1 MKYSVIVPIY
11 NTFDYAQRIVEWF
24 VQEVSARSEED
35 AELILVDDGSKQGPN
50 YTIDHPSIRLIRKEN
65 GGVSSARN
73 VGIENARGEFVLFL
87 DSDDKYQSGLFS
99 YLDKVLLE
107 RTNLDTILFSF
118 EKVSDDKSEQA
129 QNRAQQ
135 VTGQQALSQFLTKEI
150 RLHVCGL
157 MVSRSLLVEHQ
168 LRFDE
173 TLHFSEDVLFIVDYL
188 SLARQCYIS
197 EQILYF
203 HVMRSGSAINSLL
216 TEKDTTHID
225 AFERISLQA
234 KKLVREQDV
243 NFFLSTCYINL
254 IKFLVNNKTKDKC
267 VFEKIISNQKFLF
280 GALDAKISRYLIVI
294 MILRILFKLDGLT
307 NHQVLRR
314 LSYVEQ

>member
-1 MKYSVIVPIY
+1 MKYSVVVPIY

-24 VQEVSARSEED
+24 IQEVSARTEQD

-129 QNRAQQ
+129 QNRAQ
-135 VTGQQALSQFLTKEI
+135 
-150 RLHVCGL
+150 H
-157 MVSRSLLVEHQ
+157 
-168 LRFDE
+168 
-173 TLHFSEDVLFIVDYL
+173 
-188 SLARQCYIS
+188 
-197 EQILYF
+197 
-203 HVMRSGSAINSLL
+203 
-216 TEKDTTHID
+216 
-225 AFERISLQA
+225 
-234 KKLVREQDV
+234 
-243 NFFLSTCYINL
+243 
-254 IKFLVNNKTKDKC
+254 
-267 VFEKIISNQKFLF
+267 
-280 GALDAKISRYLIVI
+280 
-294 MILRILFKLDGLT
+294 
-307 NHQVLRR
+307 
-314 LSYVEQ
+314 

>member
-24 VQEVSARSEED
+24 VQEVSARSEQD

-50 YTIDHPSIRLIRKEN
+50 YTIDHQSIRLIRKEN

-73 VGIENARGEFVLFL
+73 VGIENARGEFILFL

-135 VTGQQALSQFLTKEI
+135 VTGQQALSQYLTKEI
-150 RLHVCGL
+150 RLHICGL
-157 MVSRSLLVEHQ
+157 MVSRRLLSEHS

-173 TLHFSEDVLFIVDYL
+173 SLHFSEDLLFIIDYL
-188 SLARQCYIS
+188 SFAHDCYIS
-197 EQILYF
+197 DEILYF
-203 HVMRSGSAINSLL
+203 HVMRSGSAINSPL
-216 TEKDTTHID
+216 TQKDTTHID
-225 AFERISLQA
+225 AFAQISTQA
-234 KKLVREQDV
+234 KKLAREQDV
-243 NFFLSTCYINL
+243 NFFISTCYINL
-254 IKFLVNNKTKDKC
+254 IKFLIKNKTQDKD
-267 VFEKIISNQKFLF
+267 VFEKIISNQQFLF
-280 GALDAKISRYLIVI
+280 GELDAKLSRYSFIV
-294 MILRILFKLDGLT
+294 MVLRLLFKLDGLT
-307 NHQVLRR
+307 QHRVLRR
-314 LSYVEQ
+314 LSYTG